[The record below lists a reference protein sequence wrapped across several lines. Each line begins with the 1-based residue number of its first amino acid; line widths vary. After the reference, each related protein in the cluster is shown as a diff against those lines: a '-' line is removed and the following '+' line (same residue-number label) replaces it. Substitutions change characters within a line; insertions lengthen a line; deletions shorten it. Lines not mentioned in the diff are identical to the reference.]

1 MPQARLPDIN
11 TAFIVY
17 RREVLSSLN
26 SQRYQDCFG
35 ALNTLNGLLPEKY
48 RVIISTEQFNEKTK
62 QGIFALCTGCNK
74 EIDYSTV
81 EPFEVICTFLESAI
95 TRQKTKMVWMCPE
108 CKSENQVNHERMIK
122 TKLQEPYFLRV
133 VPNPPERKD
142 GLIDRTNYH
151 GLVSKWVWMAIGELE
166 AQMAQFR
173 DDNWHKEGELFDIE
187 SDVDTTG
194 EDE

>member
-1 MPQARLPDIN
+1 M
-11 TAFIVY
+11 
-17 RREVLSSLN
+17 
-26 SQRYQDCFG
+26 
-35 ALNTLNGLLPEKY
+35 NTLNGLLPDKY
-48 RVIISTEQFNEKTK
+48 RVIISTDQFNEKTK
-62 QGIFALCTGCNK
+62 QGIFALCIGCEK

-95 TRQKTKMVWMCPE
+95 TMQKTKTIWMCPE
-108 CKSENQVNHERMIK
+108 CKTENQVNHERMIK

-187 SDVDTTG
+187 SDVDTAG
-194 EDE
+194 EED